1 MSSPTSVGPGDSS
14 ARAFPLSPA
23 QTGMWLAQHVDPT
36 VPVSVAQ
43 YVDIHGDLDRSVLTS
58 ACVRAAAEFESFFL
72 QISEVDGQPLQWVEP
87 SLDAP
92 VGYLDFRDTPDPE
105 AAAHAWMRTE
115 TADPID
121 VQRDRLTVSFLLH
134 VGHDH
139 YFWYSRAHHIAMDGF
154 GSVTMLYRI
163 AALYTAAVHGLP
175 PPASKPVGLR
185 RIHELETDYRNS
197 ARRESDREYWTETM
211 RGVTRASTLARGSAP
226 ATAGSR
232 DVGGTLTTEVV
243 DQLEKCAAAHGVNPA
258 TLTVCAVAGYLA
270 RMTGEDDVT
279 LSLPVSARTTAALRR
294 SGGMVSNVVPLRITS
309 AGTATIGDLVSRTR
323 LVMSGA
329 LRHQRYRHEDIRADR
344 GSALSGPR
352 LFGPA
357 VNIMLFPE
365 ELELGSLRSQLHV
378 LSSGPIEDLLVN
390 LYRYGPRGRVHL
402 DFKANPRLYSQDELE
417 GHHTRFLRYFRHF
430 LDADA
435 AHPIGELPVLT
446 ENETAALVPFPGPPD
461 SVPVTLADVF
471 RAAAQHPDAPAV
483 VSAGR
488 TISYRELDGRSDR
501 IAAMLAR
508 SGVGSGDIVAVALP
522 RSSDYVCAVWAVAK
536 TGAAFLPVD
545 PNYPVPRVRHMLDD
559 SHAAVGL
566 TSAEYA
572 TTLPGSIEWLLLD
585 EAGSSNVHDFPTPA
599 IRLDDAAYLVYTSGS
614 TGVPK
619 GVVVTHRGLAN
630 LVSAQRTRLDL
641 DSAAR
646 VLHVASP
653 SFDASVF
660 EMLMAF
666 GSGAALVIAP
676 PAVFGGSPL
685 AQLMTTEH
693 VTHAVITPSVLA
705 SMEPGEVGGLLLR
718 TLVVAG
724 EMCPPELLSRW
735 ASRCRMID
743 AYGPAETTVMATVSE
758 PLAESGPVTIGRPI
772 HGTRAVVLDHRLRP
786 VPVGVVGELYVA
798 GTALARGY
806 HRNARQTS
814 ERFVADP
821 YGPPGTRVYRTGD
834 TVRWTRDHDLEYF
847 GRSDEQVNIRGLR
860 VEPGEIDATLLRHPA
875 VRFAVTVIR
884 SQAAGDQLVSYVVGA
899 DTATEQELL
908 SFLTTA
914 LPPHLVPAAV
924 VALSH
929 IPLTP
934 SGKLDRTALPEH
946 SLPSRSRTA
955 PGSERERTLHTLYA
969 DILGTSDF
977 GVDESFFALGGDSIM
992 AIQLASRARSAGISF
1007 TPRDVFEQRTIARLG
1022 QVAGNHVGRSVLE
1035 ELPDGGVGDM
1045 PLTPAAR
1052 FLFDRAGVVDRYAQ
1066 AVVVELPRGMD
1077 AERLRTVIGAVIDR
1091 HDALRAH
1098 LVRGSDGTA
1107 FLTVSPAGAP
1117 LPEDTILRV
1126 PLPADADPAPRTR
1139 DEHEAAIRRLN
1150 PTAGVMMQC
1159 VWLDPGP
1166 GDTTRRGRLLLVAHH
1181 LVIDGVSWRIL
1192 IGDLAAAWA
1201 QVTAGVPP
1209 TLAPIGTSLRRWS
1222 HGLIEEAQRPGRLS
1236 ELSFWR
1242 TMTAGEDP
1250 PLGTRPLDARR
1261 DVNSTVDRV
1270 HTEVTAAVTHSL
1282 LTDLTAAFRC
1292 EVNDALLTALSLA
1305 LAQWQRR
1312 RGRPATAP
1320 VIRLEGH
1327 GREEA
1332 VLHGA
1337 DLSRTV
1343 GWFTSIFPIRL
1354 DLGDVDLDEAFAGGR
1369 SASTVIKSV
1378 KEQLR
1383 AVPDKGI
1390 GYGLLRLPGDG
1401 IGQVAFN
1408 YLGRLDTADTEREWR
1423 PVREGTAVF
1432 SSAEPSMPVT
1442 ALIDI
1447 TACTTHGVLDATF
1460 AYPTGA
1466 IASEDV
1472 QALADLWEQALT
1484 ALAAVARSPHA
1495 GGLTPSDLPLVA
1507 VDPNDIVEW
1516 ERDRPGLLDVWP
1528 LTPLQSGLLFHAA
1541 LAGADADPYAMQVVL
1556 TLSGHLDQDRLRRAC
1571 IAVLAG
1577 HANLRT
1583 AFVRDSRGA
1592 PVQLVLDD
1600 VPLRWRQVEL
1610 TDGDTGEVAEEI
1622 LQGDRSARFDMS
1634 APPLIRFTLLSRG
1647 PNRAELAI
1655 TAHHIVLDG
1664 WSMPLLV
1671 REIFTAYQ
1679 RGDVRTEPPDSSPY
1693 RDFLEWLAAR
1703 DTEASAR
1710 AWAVALDGITEPA
1723 APAEPTPTTSET
1735 VLELSE
1741 EDTRKLT
1748 ARATELG
1755 VTLSTIVQAAW
1766 GIVLGQATT
1775 RDDVVI
1781 GATVS
1786 GRPSDVAGVESAVGL
1801 FVNTVPVR
1809 IPLDPGID
1817 TATLLTRLQADH
1829 VRLLEHHH
1837 LGLADIQRAV
1847 GVAPLFDTLVAFES
1861 YPVDRSALPEPVDGL
1876 TLDGVRAHDAS
1887 HYAVTLAATVSRT
1900 LRLTVKCRSRRYDG
1914 AAMLARA
1921 GRVLE
1926 CIGRDP
1932 HVVLGRLDLLGE
1944 QEREQVLR
1952 TWNATDSPVPS
1963 QTLVDVFD
1971 AQVERSPSAVAVVFG
1986 RDRLTYAEFDAR
1998 ANRLARYLVAKGV
2011 GPEAVVGVAAPRSI
2025 ELLVALHAVLKAGG
2039 AYVPVDPEQPPER
2052 TALVIDS
2059 AAPTLVLTSG
2069 CRNRTVPDGV
2079 AVVDLDVLDVT
2090 GYNPRPIT
2098 DSERRAALH
2107 PANAAYVVYTSG
2119 STGRPKGVTV
2129 THEMMVNQFRWA
2141 QTLTPLDGSDAVLH
2155 KTPLTFD
2162 ISAWE
2167 LLWPL
2172 HTGARVVIAAPDG
2185 HRDPRYL
2192 ARIIEQESIT
2202 TLHVVPS
2209 MLDAFLEQC
2218 GPRAPS
2224 TLRRVYSAGEPLS
2237 AATASRF
2244 RERGAAAL
2252 YNWYGP
2258 CEAAAATSES
2268 VDGNEFGTAV
2278 AIGRP
2283 IHNIRTYVLDSRLRP
2298 VPVGTRGELYLA
2310 GGYLARGYAGRP
2322 DLTAERFVADPVG
2335 GTGGRMYRTG
2345 DVVRWNESGRLEY
2358 LGRSDF
2364 QIKLRGQRI
2373 EPGEIESA
2381 LTSDPAV
2388 THAAVTVHRDPEA
2401 GDRLI
2406 AYVVPADGVPPDE
2419 GRIVDRL
2426 TGLLPAYM
2434 IPSAVVPL
2442 PALPLTTSG
2451 KLDRA
2456 ALPEPAPTQS
2466 ASDPP
2471 ATPTEDVVA
2480 FVFAEVT
2487 GTGRVG
2493 RNDNFFAAGGNS
2505 LTAAQA
2511 VARVG
2516 AALGTSVDIRE
2527 LFDHPTVAELSE
2539 YLAKRTHEVERA
2551 PLVRRAPTA
2560 HVPLSLAQ
2568 QRVWFLNRLDGRSA
2582 TDSIPVVLRL
2592 TGTLDESALCAAVGD
2607 VIERHEPLRTVYPEH
2622 DGIPCQHVLPASAV
2636 PACTVRR
2643 TTDPIA
2649 RVRDLLSAGFDL
2661 TAEPPVRTE
2670 LLAVNADEWV
2680 LTLVVHHISADGFSL
2695 GPLARDVMA
2704 AYRARAEGDSPGWT
2718 PLPVRYA
2725 DYATW
2730 QRELQDGQRGLAYW
2744 TQTLSGLPEL
2754 LPLPFDRARPPVATH
2769 RGANAEFTIDA
2780 EIHLRIR
2787 ALARTHDATPFMVV
2801 HAALAVLAARLGDT
2815 SDIVVGAPIAGRGPR
2830 ALDDLVGMFVNTL
2843 VLRTDVP
2850 LHTTFADT
2858 LTHVRNVDLAAYA
2871 HADVSFEEV
2880 VEAVAPARSRSR
2892 NPLFQLALA
2901 YHNTAPVV
2909 IDLPEVSAE
2918 IVEIATHTAKFDLQ
2932 LTVTESVDD
2941 AGGPGPLSCVFTYA
2955 TDLFDDATVA
2965 GFADRFRR
2973 VLRAALAH
2981 PSIVVGDIDMRDP
2994 AEQQARHD
3002 GPPSL
3007 PQRTLPDLMSA
3018 AVRQNPGGSALTAD
3032 GRSMTYR
3039 ELDAE
3044 SNRLARALMRRGVG
3058 PEALVALGL
3067 PRSVLSV
3074 VSVWAV
3080 AKTGAA
3086 FVPVDP
3092 HYPAARVRYLMD
3104 DSGAALGLTTVAD
3117 REALPHGTN
3126 WLVLD
3131 DPGFRTECRGWSSDP
3146 VTDADRARP
3155 LDARHP
3161 AYVVYTSGSTGN
3173 PKGVVITHTGLADFT
3188 AEQRD
3193 RYSVTASSRT
3203 LHASSPSFD
3212 GAVLEILLALGAGA
3226 CMVLAPP
3233 MVQGE
3238 NQLTDLLARERVSHV
3253 FTTPTVL
3260 ATVDPRGL
3268 HDLRV
3273 VVVGGEPCPPELA
3286 AVWAEQAQM
3295 FNGYGPTETTV
3306 MTSISDPL
3314 AAGGPVTIGRPV
3326 RGAAVLLLDSRLHPV
3341 PTGVAGELYICGPGV
3356 ARGYH
3361 RRPAL
3366 TAARFVASPF
3376 GTAGERMYRTGDV
3389 GRRRRDGSIE
3399 YLYRNDSQI
3408 ELRGVRIELGEIDA
3422 TLLTHP
3428 AVRFAATD
3436 VRELRDGVEVL
3447 VSYVLPAR
3455 NETVDPDQLIRYAA
3469 TRLPTPLVPA
3479 IVVVVD
3485 AVPLTVNGKLD
3496 RSALPDPVPAATE
3509 FEAPHTPA
3517 ERVVATAFA
3526 EVLGLDLV
3534 GRDENFFALGGSS
3547 LSATRVASRIGAALE
3562 TTVPVRAVFDSPTV
3576 SALAAAVTEQTDG
3589 ATHVALTVRPRP
3601 TRVPLSPAQQ
3611 RLWFLARLAPGS
3623 PEYNIPMALRL
3634 TGTLDVAALTAAVA
3648 DVVGRHEPLRT
3659 LYPDSDGV
3667 AYQQVVPVSRA
3678 APTLSPTPVSRGDVA
3693 ARVATF
3699 ASKGFALG
3707 AEPPIR
3713 ARLFAL
3719 APDEWVLAVMVH
3731 HISADGFSVPLL
3743 VRDVMTAYEARVSG
3757 EAPRWAELPVQYTDY
3772 TLWQH
3777 ELLGDRDDP
3786 QSVAAQQLSYW
3797 KDTLSGAPEQLSL
3810 PADRP
3815 HPAIA
3820 SHRGGTVEFALDD
3833 VLYRAVEHTASA
3845 LAVTP
3850 FMVVHAVF
3858 AVLLARLG
3866 GSTDIVIGTPVAG
3879 RGDEALDDLVGMFVN
3894 NLVLRTEVM
3903 PSESFAELLGR
3914 VREDDLDA
3922 FAHST
3927 VPFETVVEVL
3937 DPARSRARN
3946 PLFQVALAFQNL
3958 DHTALTLPGLR
3969 VSAMTPPTRSARFD
3983 LQLTVTA
3990 DPDPSTERTRRAAVF
4005 TYATDLF
4012 DHHTV
4017 ANIGERFIR
4026 TLSEAVAQ
4034 PDTAVGDL
4042 ALLDPDP
4049 DVPTAVPSSGET
4061 LVDLFARQV
4070 AGSPDATA
4078 VVSGDRA
4085 LTYRELDEHVNRL
4098 ARHLIGAAVGPESM
4112 VGLAIRR
4119 SVDLLVGMYAVS
4131 KTGGAYLPID
4141 PDQPAQRNAQII
4153 RSSDTRVVLT
4163 TERDR
4168 FDLSD
4173 VLPTETQLVV
4183 VDRLDLSGIDPSP
4196 ISDLD
4201 RIAPLRAHNPAYVI
4215 HTSGSTGTPKGVV
4228 VTHAAVVSF
4237 LSWRQDTDPL
4247 GADDTVMLKL
4257 QYTFDASVREFWWPL
4272 IAGARLVIARPD
4284 GHRDPRHLAELIGR
4298 HRVTAGYFLPLMLA
4312 EILAIPDADLTSLRQ
4327 VSCGGEVL
4335 PPGTAHSFHARC
4347 PDAVLYNE
4355 YGPTET
4361 AVAVTRTVVG
4371 TVDATVPIGV
4381 PQSGIGVLVLD
4392 SRLHPVP
4399 VGVPGELY
4407 LAGAQLARGYLGQ
4420 PGVTASRFPANPW
4433 GPPGQRMYRTGDVAS
4448 RRRDGTIDYLGRRDL
4463 QVKIRGQRVELEEIE
4478 TALRRHTAVA
4488 HSAAAVYES
4497 AGTGVRLVGY
4507 VVPRP
4512 DMVVD
4517 TRAVSA
4523 ELAQRLPRYMVPNQ
4537 IVVLGA
4543 LPSTPHGKLD
4553 RRALPDPGVPR
4564 AQRFRPPTT
4573 RTEKLVTAVFADILG
4588 TGLVGLDDN
4597 FFELGGNSLSATRAA
4612 SRLHA
4617 TTRVE
4622 VRLEW
4627 FFADATAESIAARIS
4642 SSFAAA
4648 SDTSAGLGV
4657 LLPLHPDGGREPLFC
4672 IHPAVGLAWCY
4683 AGLSTHLGPDRPVWG
4698 VQSPAVTVPGE
4709 RFSSI
4714 TERAHRYVEEIRR
4727 VQPRGPY
4734 HLLGYSVGGVI
4745 AHAMAVELRSLGEEV
4760 RMLAMI
4766 DSYASAER
4774 DTPAPTLPEL
4784 LTEFGGG
4791 ASEQLGPEQLT
4802 RLYEDYVDVV
4812 DAAADFVPGHFD
4824 GSLVFFGAAG
4834 DGSQP
4839 VPASTTWRPWID
4851 GDVIAH
4857 TVDRPHAR
4865 MTDPEAL
4872 AVIGPI
4878 LAEYLAGASATD
4890 GTENPPATQ
4899 RETAQR
4905 HE

>member
-43 YVDIHGDLDRSVLTS
+43 YVDIRGDLDRNVLTS

-72 QISEVDGQPLQWVEP
+72 QISEVDEQPLQWVEP

-105 AAAHAWMRTE
+105 VSAHAWMRTE
-115 TADPID
+115 TAAPID
-121 VQRDRLTVSFLLH
+121 IQRDRLTVSFLLH
-134 VGHDH
+134 VGHDR

-175 PPASKPVGLR
+175 PPASRPVGLR
-185 RIHELETDYRNS
+185 RLHELETDYRNS
-197 ARRESDREYWTETM
+197 ARRESDRDYWTETM
-211 RGVTRASTLARGSAP
+211 RGVTHASTLARGSAP

-232 DVGGTLTTEVV
+232 DVTGTLTTDTV

-294 SGGMVSNVVPLRITS
+294 SGGMLSNVVPLRITS
-309 AGTATIGDLVSRTR
+309 AETGMIGDLVSRTR

-329 LRHQRYRHEDIRADR
+329 LRHQRYRHEDIRADLGR
-344 GSALSGPR
+344 ALSGPR

-365 ELELGSLRSQLHV
+365 EFELGSLRSQLHV

-402 DFKANPRLYSQDELE
+402 DFKANPRLYSQGELE
-417 GHHTRFLRYFRHF
+417 GHHTRFLRYFRQF
-430 LDADA
+430 LDAGA

-446 ENETAALVPFPGPPD
+446 ENETVALVPFHGPPD

-471 RAAAQHPDAPAV
+471 RASAAQHPDAPAV

-488 TISYRELDGRSDR
+488 EITYRELDGRSDR
-501 IAAMLAR
+501 VAALLAR

-522 RSSDYVCAVWAVAK
+522 RSPDYVCAVWAVAK
-536 TGAAFLPVD
+536 AGAAFLPVD
-545 PNYPVPRVRHMLDD
+545 PHYPVARVQHMLDD
-559 SHAAVGL
+559 SRAAVGL
-566 TSAEYA
+566 TCAEYA
-572 TTLPGSIEWLLLD
+572 NTLPGSTEWLLLD
-585 EAGSSNVHDFPTPA
+585 EAGSSGVHDFPTPT
-599 IRLDDAAYLVYTSGS
+599 IRLDDAAYLIYTSGS

-619 GVVVTHRGLAN
+619 GVVVTHRGIAN
-630 LVSAQRTRLDL
+630 LVSAQRTRLGL

-653 SFDASVF
+653 SFDASLF

-666 GSGAALVIAP
+666 GSGAALVLAP
-676 PAVFGGSPL
+676 PSTFSGPPL
-685 AQLMTTEH
+685 AQLMTTER
-693 VTHAVITPSVLA
+693 VTHAVITPSVLV
-705 SMEPGEVGGLLLR
+705 SMEPGEVGGLR

-724 EMCPPELLSRW
+724 EKCPPELLSRW

-743 AYGPAETTVMATVSE
+743 AYGPAETTVMATASE
-758 PLAESGPVTIGRPI
+758 PLVEPGPVTIGRPI
-772 HGTRAVVLDHRLRP
+772 DGTRAVVLDHRLRP

-821 YGPPGTRVYRTGD
+821 FGPPGTRMYRTGD
-834 TVRWTRDHDLEYF
+834 TVRWTRDHDLEYL
-847 GRSDEQVNIRGLR
+847 GRSDEQVNLRGLR
-860 VEPGEIDATLLRHPA
+860 VEPGEIDATLRRHPA

-899 DTATEQELL
+899 DTVTEAELL
-908 SFLTTA
+908 SFLTA
-914 LPPHLVPAAV
+914 ELPPHLVPAAV
-924 VALSH
+924 VVLPH

-946 SLPSRSRTA
+946 GLRSRSKSA
-955 PGSERERTLHTLYA
+955 PHSEREQTLHALYA

-977 GVDESFFALGGDSIM
+977 GVDDSFFALGGDSIM
-992 AIQLASRARSAGISF
+992 AIQLASRARIAGIPF
-1007 TPRDVFEQRTIARLG
+1007 TPRDVFEQRTISRLG
-1022 QVAGNHVGRSVLE
+1022 QVAGNDGDRPALA
-1035 ELPDGGVGDM
+1035 ELPGGGIGDM
-1045 PLTPAAR
+1045 PLTPAAQ
-1052 FLFDRAGVVDRYAQ
+1052 FLLDRARVIDRYAQ
-1066 AVVVELPRGMD
+1066 AVVLELPRAMD
-1077 AERLRTVIGAVIDR
+1077 PDKLDRVIGAVVDR
-1091 HDALRAH
+1091 HDALRAR

-1107 FLTVSPAGAP
+1107 FLSVSPAGAP
-1117 LPEDTILRV
+1117 LPAGTIVRV
-1126 PLPADADPAPRTR
+1126 PLPAHADPAQRTR
-1139 DEHEAAIRRLN
+1139 DEHEAATRRLN
-1150 PTAGVMMQC
+1150 PAAGVMMQC

-1166 GDTTRRGRLLLVAHH
+1166 DDTTRRGRLLIVAHH

-1192 IGDLAAAWA
+1192 IGDLAAAW
-1201 QVTAGVPP
+1201 VHVEAGVPP

-1222 HGLIEEAQRPGRLS
+1222 HGLIEEAQRPGRRS

-1242 TMTAGEDP
+1242 AMTAGEDS

-1261 DVNSTVDRV
+1261 DVNSTVERI
-1270 HTEVTAAVTHSL
+1270 HTEASAAVTHSM

-1292 EVNDALLTALSLA
+1292 EVNDALLTALTLA

-1332 VLHGA
+1332 VLAGA

-1369 SASTVIKSV
+1369 SASAAIKLV

-1390 GYGLLRLPGDG
+1390 GYGLLQYPEDG
-1401 IGQVAFN
+1401 IGQIAFN
-1408 YLGRLDTADTEREWR
+1408 YLGRLDTADTERDWR
-1423 PVREGTAVF
+1423 PARDGTAMF
-1432 SSAEPSMPVT
+1432 SSAEPSMPAT

-1447 TACTTHGVLDATF
+1447 TAFATHGVLDATF

-1472 QALADLWEQALT
+1472 KALADLWEQALT

-1507 VDPNDIVEW
+1507 VDRNDIDEW
-1516 ERDRPGLLDVWP
+1516 ERDHPGLLDVWP
-1528 LTPLQSGLLFHAA
+1528 LSPLQSGLLFHAA
-1541 LAGADADPYAMQVVL
+1541 LAGTGADPYAMQVIL
-1556 TLSGHLDQDRLRRAC
+1556 ALSGHLDQDRLRRAC

-1583 AFVRDSRGA
+1583 AFVRDGRGV

-1600 VPLRWRQVEL
+1600 VPLRWRHVDL
-1610 TDGDTGEVAEEI
+1610 IADDTADVAEEI
-1622 LQGDRSARFDMS
+1622 LLDDRTTRFEMS
-1634 APPLIRFTLLSRG
+1634 APPLIRFTLLTRG
-1647 PNRAELAI
+1647 PNRTELAI

-1671 REIFTAYQ
+1671 RELFTAYQ
-1679 RGDVRTEPPDSSPY
+1679 RVDVRTESPDSSPY
-1693 RDFLEWLAAR
+1693 RNFLERLAAR
-1703 DTEASAR
+1703 DTEASVR
-1710 AWAVALDGITEPA
+1710 AWAAALEGITEAA
-1723 APAEPTPTTSET
+1723 APAEPTPGTSEA

-1741 EDTRKLT
+1741 EDTRSLT

-1766 GIVLGQATT
+1766 GIVLGQATA

-1786 GRPSDVAGVESAVGL
+1786 GRPADLAGVESAVGL

-1809 IPLDPGID
+1809 IPLDPDID
-1817 TATLLTRLQADH
+1817 AATLLTRLQADH
-1829 VRLLEHHH
+1829 VHLLDHHH

-1861 YPVDRSALPEPVDGL
+1861 YPVDRTALPEPVDGL

-1887 HYAVTLAATVSRT
+1887 HYAVTLAVTVSRT
-1900 LRLTVKCRSRRYDG
+1900 LRLTAKCRSFRYDG
-1914 AAMLARA
+1914 KALLARA
-1921 GRVLE
+1921 GRVLDW
-1926 CIGRDP
+1926 IGRDP
-1932 HVVLGRLDLLGE
+1932 YLEIGKYDLLGE
-1944 QEREQVLR
+1944 VEKEKVLH
-1952 TWNATDSPVPS
+1952 TWNATDAPVPS
-1963 QTLVDVFD
+1963 QTLVDLLD
-1971 AQVERSPSAVAVVFG
+1971 AQVERSPRAVAVVFG
-1986 RDRLTYAEFDAR
+1986 PDRLTYAEFDAR
-1998 ANRLARYLVAKGV
+1998 VNRLARYLVAKGV
-2011 GPEAVVGVAAPRSI
+2011 GPETVVGVAVPRSI

-2039 AYVPVDPEQPPER
+2039 AYLPVDPEHPLGR

-2059 AAPTLVLTSG
+2059 AAPALVLMSG
-2069 CRNRTVPDGV
+2069 SRNRAVPDGV
-2079 AVVDLDVLDVT
+2079 AVVDLDLLDVT
-2090 GYNPRPIT
+2090 GYDPRQIT
-2098 DSERRAALH
+2098 DSERRAPLH
-2107 PANAAYVVYTSG
+2107 PANAAYVIYTSG

-2141 QTLTPLDGSDAVLH
+2141 QTLTPLDGSDSVLH

-2172 HTGARVVIAAPDG
+2172 HTGARVVITEPSG

-2192 ARIIEQESIT
+2192 ARIVAQESIT

-2209 MLDAFLEQC
+2209 MLDAFLDQC
-2218 GPRAPS
+2218 GSRALS

-2237 AATASRF
+2237 VATASRF
-2244 RERGAAAL
+2244 EERCPAAL
-2252 YNWYGP
+2252 FNWYGP
-2258 CEAAAATSES
+2258 CEAAAATSQP
-2268 VDGNEFGTAV
+2268 VDGNEFGSSV

-2283 IHNIRTYVLDSRLRP
+2283 IYNIRTYVLDSRLRP
-2298 VPVGTRGELYLA
+2298 VPVGTKGELYLA
-2310 GGYLARGYAGRP
+2310 GAYLARGYAGRP
-2322 DLTAERFVADPVG
+2322 DLTAGRFVADPFG
-2335 GTGGRMYRTG
+2335 GPGGRMYRTG
-2345 DVVRWNESGRLEY
+2345 DGVRWNEAGRLEY
-2358 LGRSDF
+2358 LGRTDF

-2388 THAAVTVHRDPEA
+2388 THAAVTVHRDPTA

-2406 AYVVPADGVPPDE
+2406 AYVVTADGVPPDE
-2419 GRIVDRL
+2419 SRIVDRL
-2426 TGLLPAYM
+2426 AGLLPAYM

-2442 PALPLTTSG
+2442 PALPLTASG

-2456 ALPEPAPTQS
+2456 ALPVPASARS

-2493 RNDNFFAAGGNS
+2493 RTDKFFAAGGNS

-2516 AALGTSVDIRE
+2516 AALGTSVGIRE

-2539 YLAKRTHEVERA
+2539 YLAKRTHETEQA
-2551 PLVRRAPTA
+2551 PLVRHAPAA

-2568 QRVWFLNRLDGRSA
+2568 QRVWFLNLLDGRSA
-2582 TDSIPVVLRL
+2582 TDSIPVALRL

-2622 DGIPCQHVLPASAV
+2622 DGVPCQHVLSASAV
-2636 PACTVRR
+2636 PPCTVRR
-2643 TTDPIA
+2643 TTDPLG
-2649 RVRDLLSAGFDL
+2649 RVRDLLSEGFDL
-2661 TAEPPVRTE
+2661 TAEPPVRFE
-2670 LLAVNADEWV
+2670 LLAVSADEWV
-2680 LTLVVHHISADGFSL
+2680 LALVVHHISADGFSL

-2704 AYRARAEGDSPGWT
+2704 AYRARAHGDSPVWT

-2725 DYATW
+2725 DYALW
-2730 QRELQDGQRGLAYW
+2730 QRDLQDGQRGLAYW

-2769 RGANAEFTIDA
+2769 RGANVEFSLDT
-2780 EIHLRIR
+2780 EIHRRIR

-2801 HAALAVLAARLGDT
+2801 HAALAVLAARLGDM
-2815 SDIVVGAPIAGRGPR
+2815 SDIVVGTPIAGRGPR
-2830 ALDDLVGMFVNTL
+2830 AVDDLVGMFVNTL

-2850 LHTTFADT
+2850 LHATFADT
-2858 LTHVRNVDLAAYA
+2858 LTRVRDVDLAAYS

-2901 YHNTAPVV
+2901 YHNTVPVV

-2918 IVEIATHTAKFDLQ
+2918 IVEIETHTAKFDLQ

-2941 AGGPGPLSCVFTYA
+2941 ASGPGPLSCVFTYA
-2955 TDLFDDATVA
+2955 TDLFDDATVS
-2965 GFADRFRR
+2965 GFADRFQRI
-2973 VLRAALAH
+2973 LRAALAH
-2981 PSIVVGDIDMRDP
+2981 PTVVIGDIDLLDR
-2994 AEQQARHD
+2994 EEKQARHD

-3007 PQRTLPDLMSA
+3007 PQRTLPDLLSA
-3018 AVRQNPGGSALTAD
+3018 AVASNPDGPALTSD

-3058 PEALVALGL
+3058 PESLVALGV

-3092 HYPAARVRYLMD
+3092 HYPTARVQYLMD
-3104 DSGAALGLTTVAD
+3104 DSGAAFGLTTVAD
-3117 REALPHGTN
+3117 REALPDGTD
-3126 WLVLD
+3126 WLLLD
-3131 DPGFRTECRGWSSDP
+3131 DPDFRTECRGYSSAP

-3173 PKGVVITHTGLADFT
+3173 PKGVVVTHTGLADFT
-3188 AEQRD
+3188 AEQRE

-3233 MVQGE
+3233 TVQGDD
-3238 NQLTDLLARERVSHV
+3238 QLTDLLARERVSHV
-3253 FTTPTVL
+3253 FSTPTVL

-3273 VVVGGEPCPPELA
+3273 AVLGGEPCPSQLM
-3286 AVWAEQAQM
+3286 AVWAQQQIAVY
-3295 FNGYGPTETTV
+3295 NGYGPTETTV

-3366 TAARFVASPF
+3366 TVARFVASPF
-3376 GTAGERMYRTGDV
+3376 GTSGELMYRTGDV
-3389 GRRRRDGSIE
+3389 GRWRRDGSIE

-3436 VRELRDGVEVL
+3436 VRELRDGVDAL

-3455 NETVDPDQLIRYAA
+3455 SETIDPDQLIRYAA

-3479 IVVVVD
+3479 IVLVLD

-3517 ERVVATAFA
+3517 ERVVATVFA
-3526 EVLGLDLV
+3526 EVLGIDLV

-3547 LSATRVASRIGAALE
+3547 LSATRAASRIGAALE
-3562 TTVPVRAVFDSPTV
+3562 TTVPVRALFDTPTV
-3576 SALAAAVTEQTDG
+3576 SALAAFVTERTDG

-3601 TRVPLSPAQQ
+3601 ARVPLSPAQQ

-3634 TGTLDVAALTAAVA
+3634 SGTLDVAALTAAVA

-3659 LYPDSDGV
+3659 LYPDTDGV
-3667 AYQQVVPVSRA
+3667 AYQQLVPVSRA
-3678 APTLSPTPVSRGDVA
+3678 APTLRPIPVSHGDVA

-3713 ARLFAL
+3713 ARLFAP

-3731 HISADGFSVPLL
+3731 HISTDGFSVPLL
-3743 VRDVMTAYEARVSG
+3743 VRDLMTAYVARVSG
-3757 EAPRWAELPVQYTDY
+3757 EAPRWADLPVQYTDY

-3797 KDTLSGAPEQLSL
+3797 KDTLTGAPEQLSL

-3833 VLYRAVEHTASA
+3833 ELYRAVEHTATA
-3845 LAVTP
+3845 RAVTP

-3858 AVLLARLG
+3858 AVLLARLS

-3879 RGDEALDDLVGMFVN
+3879 RGDQALDELVGMFVN
-3894 NLVLRTEVM
+3894 NLVLRTEVI
-3903 PSESFAELLGR
+3903 PAESFAELLGR

-3958 DHTALTLPGLR
+3958 DHTPLTLPGLR

-3990 DPDPSTERTRRAAVF
+3990 DPDPTTEHTRRAAVF

-4017 ANIGERFIR
+4017 ADIGERFVR
-4026 TLSEAVAQ
+4026 TLNEAVTQ

-4049 DVPTAVPSSGET
+4049 DVPTAAPSSGAT
-4061 LVDLFARQV
+4061 LVDLFERQV
-4070 AGSPDATA
+4070 ATSPDATA

-4085 LTYRELDEHVNRL
+4085 LTYRELDEQVNRL
-4098 ARHLIGAAVGPESM
+4098 ARHLIGAGVGPESM

-4119 SVDLLVGMYAVS
+4119 SVDLLVGMYAVA
-4131 KTGGAYLPID
+4131 KAGAAYVPID
-4141 PDQPAQRNAQII
+4141 PDQPAQRNAQVI
-4153 RSSDTRVVLT
+4153 RSSDACVVLT

-4173 VLPTETQLVV
+4173 VLPAETQLFV
-4183 VDRLDLSGIDPSP
+4183 VDRVDLSGVDPSP

-4201 RIAPLRAHNPAYVI
+4201 RHAPLRAQHPAYVI

-4237 LSWRQDTDPL
+4237 LRWRQDTDPL

-4272 IAGARLVIARPD
+4272 IAGARLVISRPD

-4347 PDAVLYNE
+4347 PGAVLYNE

-4381 PQSGIGVLVLD
+4381 PQNGVGVLVLD

-4407 LAGAQLARGYLGQ
+4407 LAGAQLARGYLGR

-4433 GPPGQRMYRTGDVAS
+4433 GSPGQRMYRTGDVVS

-4478 TALRRHTAVA
+4478 TALRRHAAVA

-4497 AGTGVRLVGY
+4497 PGTGVRLVGY

-4512 DMVVD
+4512 GMAVD

-4523 ELAQRLPRYMVPNQ
+4523 ELALRLPRYMVPNQ

-4573 RTEKLVTAVFADILG
+4573 RTEKLVTAVFADVLG

-4617 TTRVE
+4617 TTRVD

-4648 SDTSAGLGV
+4648 SDTAAALGV
-4657 LLPLHPDGGREPLFC
+4657 LLPLHPDGGRQPLFC
-4672 IHPAVGLAWCY
+4672 IHPAIGLAWCY
-4683 AGLSTHLGPDRPVWG
+4683 SGLSAHLGPGRPVWG

-4709 RFSSI
+4709 RFTSI
-4714 TERAHRYVEEIRR
+4714 TQRAHRYVEEIRH

-4745 AHAMAVELRSLGEEV
+4745 AHAMAVELRSRGEKV
-4760 RMLAMI
+4760 GALAMI

-4784 LTEFGGG
+4784 LTEFGDG
-4791 ASEQLGPEQLT
+4791 ASEQLGPEQLA

-4839 VPASTTWRPWID
+4839 VPASVTWRPWIG

-4857 TVDRPHAR
+4857 TVDHPHAR

-4890 GTENPPATQ
+4890 GTENPPGTQ

>member
-23 QTGMWLAQHVDPT
+23 QTGMWLAQHVEPT

-43 YVDIHGDLDRSVLTS
+43 YVDIHGDLDRGVLTS

-105 AAAHAWMRTE
+105 GSAHTWMRTE

-121 VQRDRLTVSFLLH
+121 IQRDRLTVSFLLH
-134 VGHDH
+134 VGHHH

-175 PPASKPVGLR
+175 PPASRPVGLR
-185 RIHELETDYRNS
+185 RIQELETDYRTS
-197 ARRESDREYWTETM
+197 ARRESDRDYWTETM
-211 RGVTRASTLARGSAP
+211 RGVTHASTLARGSAP

-232 DVGGTLTTEVV
+232 DVSGTLSTEAV

-258 TLTVCAVAGYLA
+258 TLTVCAVASYLA

-294 SGGMVSNVVPLRITS
+294 SGGMVSNVVPLRFTS

-329 LRHQRYRHEDIRADR
+329 LRHQRYRHEDIRADL
-344 GSALSGPR
+344 GNTVSGPR

-357 VNIMLFPE
+357 VNIMLFPAE
-365 ELELGSLRSQLHV
+365 FELGSLRSQLHV

-402 DFKANPRLYSQDELE
+402 DFKANPRLYSQDELA
-417 GHHTRFLRYFRHF
+417 GHHTRFLRYFRYF

-435 AHPIGELPVLT
+435 AHPIGQLPVLT

-471 RAAAQHPDAPAV
+471 RASAAQHPDATAV

-501 IAAMLAR
+501 IAAALAR
-508 SGVGSGDIVAVALP
+508 SGVESGDIVAVALP

-545 PNYPVPRVRHMLDD
+545 PNYPVPRVQHMLDD

-572 TTLPGSIEWLLLD
+572 TTLPDKPEWLLLD
-585 EAGSSNVHDFPTPA
+585 ETVGPSVHDFPTPA
-599 IRLDDAAYLVYTSGS
+599 IRLDDAAYLIYTSGS

-619 GVVVTHRGLAN
+619 GVVVTHRGIAN

-676 PAVFGGSPL
+676 PAVFGGAPL
-685 AQLMTTEH
+685 SQLIATER

-705 SMEPGEVGGLLLR
+705 SMEPGGGLR

-724 EMCPPELLSRW
+724 EKCPPELLSRW

-758 PLAESGPVTIGRPI
+758 PLTELGPVTVGRPI

-821 YGPPGTRVYRTGD
+821 YGPPGTRMYRSGD
-834 TVRWTRDHDLEYF
+834 TVRWTRDHELEYL
-847 GRSDEQVNIRGLR
+847 GRSDEQVNLRGLR
-860 VEPGEIDATLLRHPA
+860 VEPGEIDATLRRHPA
-875 VRFAVTVIR
+875 VRFAVSVIR
-884 SQAAGDQLVSYVVGA
+884 AQSAGDQLVSYVVGA
-899 DTATEQELL
+899 DTVTEQELL
-908 SFLTTA
+908 SFLA
-914 LPPHLVPAAV
+914 AELPPHLVPAAV
-924 VALSH
+924 VVLPH

-934 SGKLDRTALPEH
+934 SGKFDHAALPEH
-946 SLPSRSRTA
+946 SLRSRSRTA
-955 PGSERERTLHTLYA
+955 PDTERERTLHALFA
-969 DILGTSDF
+969 DILGTSEF

-992 AIQLASRARSAGISF
+992 AIQLASRARRAGFSF
-1007 TPRDVFEQRTIARLG
+1007 TPRDVFEQRTIFRLG
-1022 QVAGNHVGRSVLE
+1022 QVAGHGVDRPTLA
-1035 ELPDGGVGDM
+1035 ELPGGGIGDM

-1052 FLFDRAGVVDRYAQ
+1052 FLLDRAGVIDRYAQ
-1066 AVVVELPRGMD
+1066 AVVVELPRAID
-1077 AERLRTVIGAVIDR
+1077 PDTLDCVIGAVVDR
-1091 HDALRAH
+1091 HDALRAR

-1107 FLTVSPAGAP
+1107 FLTVSPAGTP
-1117 LPEDTILRV
+1117 LPGGTILRV
-1126 PLPADADPAPRTR
+1126 PLSAHADPAQRTR
-1139 DEHEAAIRRLN
+1139 AEHESAIRRLN
-1150 PTAGVMMQC
+1150 PVAGVMMQC

-1166 GDTTRRGRLLLVAHH
+1166 EDTTRAGRLLLVAHH

-1192 IGDLAAAWA
+1192 IGDLAAVWA
-1201 QVTAGVPP
+1201 QVEAGVSP
-1209 TLAPIGTSLRRWS
+1209 TLAPVGTSLRRWS
-1222 HGLIEEAQRPGRLS
+1222 HGLIEEAQRPGRRS
-1236 ELSFWR
+1236 ELAFWR
-1242 TMTAGEDP
+1242 EMTAYEDS

-1261 DVNSTVDRV
+1261 DVNSTVERI
-1270 HTEVTAAVTHSL
+1270 HTEVSATVTHSL
-1282 LTDLTAAFRC
+1282 LTGLPAAFRC
-1292 EVNDALLTALSLA
+1292 EVNDALLTALTLA

-1332 VLHGA
+1332 VLPGA

-1343 GWFTSIFPIRL
+1343 GWFTSIYPIRL

-1369 SASTVIKSV
+1369 SASTAIKLV

-1383 AVPDKGI
+1383 AVPDKGV
-1390 GYGLLRLPGDG
+1390 GYGLLRYPGG
-1401 IGQVAFN
+1401 GVGQIAFN
-1408 YLGRLDTADTEREWR
+1408 YLGRLDTAATERDWR
-1423 PVREGTAVF
+1423 PVRDGTTMF

-1447 TACTTHGVLDATF
+1447 TALTTHSVLDATF

-1466 IASEDV
+1466 IGSEDV
-1472 QALADLWEQALT
+1472 RALADLWEQALT

-1507 VDPNDIVEW
+1507 VDRNDIDEW

-1541 LAGADADPYAMQVVL
+1541 LAGTDVDPYAMQVIL
-1556 TLSGHLDQDRLRRAC
+1556 TLSGRLDQDRLRRAC
-1571 IAVLAG
+1571 VAVVAG

-1583 AFVRDSRGA
+1583 AFVRDSRGV

-1600 VPLRWRQVEL
+1600 VPLRWRHVDL
-1610 TDGDTGEVAEEI
+1610 TDDGAEEI
-1622 LQGDRSARFDMS
+1622 LLDDRTTRFDMS
-1634 APPLIRFTLLSRG
+1634 APPLIRFTLLMRV

-1671 REIFTAYQ
+1671 RELFTAYQ
-1679 RGDVRTEPPDSSPY
+1679 RDDVRTESPDSSPY

-1703 DTEASAR
+1703 DAAASAR
-1710 AWAVALDGITEPA
+1710 AWVAALDGITEPA
-1723 APAEPTPTTSET
+1723 TLAEPTPSTSEA

-1741 EDTRKLT
+1741 DDTRNLT

-1755 VTLSTIVQAAW
+1755 VTMSTVVQAAW
-1766 GIVLGQATT
+1766 GIVLGQATAG
-1775 RDDVVI
+1775 DDVVI

-1786 GRPSDVAGVESAVGL
+1786 GRPADLAGVESAVGL

-1809 IPLDPGID
+1809 IPLDPDID
-1817 TATLLTRLQADH
+1817 TAALLTRLQADH
-1829 VRLLEHHH
+1829 VRLLEHQH
-1837 LGLADIQRAV
+1837 LGLADIQQAV

-1861 YPVDRSALPEPVDGL
+1861 YPVDRTALPEPVDGL
-1876 TLDGVRAHDAS
+1876 SLEGIRAHDAS
-1887 HYAVTLAATVSRT
+1887 HYAVTLAVTVSRT
-1900 LRLTVKCRSRRYDG
+1900 LRLTAKCRSRRYDEK
-1914 AAMLARA
+1914 ALLARA

-1932 HVVLGRLDLLGE
+1932 HVVLGRLDLLGD
-1944 QEREQVLR
+1944 QECERVLR
-1952 TWNATDSPVPS
+1952 TWNATDAPVPS
-1963 QTLVDVFD
+1963 QTLVDLFD
-1971 AQVERSPSAVAVVFG
+1971 AQVARSPEAVAVVFG
-1986 RDRLTYAEFDAR
+1986 PDRLTYAEFDAR
-1998 ANRLARYLVAKGV
+1998 VNRLARYLVAKGI
-2011 GPEAVVGVAAPRSI
+2011 GPETVVGVAAPRSI
-2025 ELLVALHAVLKAGG
+2025 QLLVALHAVLKAGG
-2039 AYVPVDPEQPPER
+2039 AYLPMDPEHPLGR

-2059 AAPTLVLTSG
+2059 AAPALVLTSDS
-2069 CRNRTVPDGV
+2069 RNRTVPDGV
-2079 AVVDLDVLDVT
+2079 AVVDLDLLDLT
-2090 GYNPRPIT
+2090 GYAPRSIT
-2098 DSERRAALH
+2098 DSERRAPLH
-2107 PANAAYVVYTSG
+2107 PANAAYVIYTSG

-2172 HTGARVVIAAPDG
+2172 HTGARVVIAEPDG

-2192 ARIIEQESIT
+2192 ARIIAQESIT

-2209 MLDAFLEQC
+2209 MLDAFLDQC
-2218 GPRAPS
+2218 GPRALP

-2244 RERGAAAL
+2244 RERSTARL

-2258 CEAAAATSES
+2258 CEAAAATSELF
-2268 VDGNEFGTAV
+2268 DGNEFGTAV

-2283 IHNIRTYVLDSRLRP
+2283 VHNIRTYVLDSRLRP

-2310 GGYLARGYAGRP
+2310 GAYVARGYAGRP
-2322 DLTAERFVADPVG
+2322 DLTAERFVADPFG

-2358 LGRSDF
+2358 FGRSDF

-2388 THAAVTVHRDPEA
+2388 THAAVTVHRDPET

-2406 AYVVPADGVPPDE
+2406 AYVVPADGAPPDE
-2419 GRIVDRL
+2419 RRIADRL
-2426 TGLLPAYM
+2426 AGLLPAYM

-2456 ALPEPAPTQS
+2456 ALPEPAPAQT

-2487 GTGRVG
+2487 GSGGVG

-2539 YLAKRTHEVERA
+2539 YLAKRTHAIERP
-2551 PLVRRAPTA
+2551 PLLPHAPTA

-2636 PACTVRR
+2636 PPCTVRE
-2643 TTDPIA
+2643 TTDPVG

-2670 LLAVNADEWV
+2670 LLAVSADEWV

-2695 GPLARDVMA
+2695 GPLARDVMT
-2704 AYRARAEGDSPGWT
+2704 AYRARARGDLPVWT
-2718 PLPVRYA
+2718 PLPVKYA
-2725 DYATW
+2725 DYALW
-2730 QRELQDGQRGLAYW
+2730 QHDMQDGQRGLAYW
-2744 TQTLSGLPEL
+2744 TQTLSRLPEL
-2754 LPLPFDRARPPVATH
+2754 LPLPFDRVRPPVATH
-2769 RGANAEFTIDA
+2769 RGASVECTLDA
-2780 EIHLRIR
+2780 EIHRRIR
-2787 ALARTHDATPFMVV
+2787 ALARTNDATPFMVV

-2815 SDIVVGAPIAGRGPR
+2815 SDIVVGTPIAGRGPR

-2843 VLRTDVP
+2843 VLRTDVA
-2850 LHTTFADT
+2850 LNDTFADI
-2858 LTHVRNVDLAAYA
+2858 LTRVRNVDLAAYA

-2901 YHNTAPVV
+2901 YHNTVPVV

-2918 IVEIATHTAKFDLQ
+2918 IVEIETHTAKFDLQ

-2941 AGGPGPLSCVFTYA
+2941 AGDPGPLSCVFTYA

-2965 GFADRFRR
+2965 GFADRFQRI
-2973 VLRAALAH
+2973 LRAALAH
-2981 PSIVVGDIDMRDP
+2981 PAVVIGDVDVRDV

-3018 AVRQNPGGSALTAD
+3018 AARQNPGGSALTAD

-3044 SNRLARALMRRGVG
+3044 SNRLARALLLRGVG
-3058 PEALVALGL
+3058 PGALVALGV
-3067 PRSVLSV
+3067 PRSALSV

-3092 HYPAARVRYLMD
+3092 HYPAARVRYLMA
-3104 DSGAALGLTTVAD
+3104 DSGAALGLTTAAD
-3117 REALPHGTN
+3117 REALPDDTD

-3131 DPGFRTECRGWSSDP
+3131 DPDFRTECRGYSSAP

-3161 AYVVYTSGSTGN
+3161 AYVIYTSGSTGN
-3173 PKGVVITHTGLADFT
+3173 PKGVVVTHTGLADFT

-3212 GAVLEILLALGAGA
+3212 GAVLEMLLALGAGA
-3226 CMVLAPP
+3226 CLVLAPP
-3233 MVQGE
+3233 TVQGDD
-3238 NQLTDLLARERVSHV
+3238 QLTDLLARERVSHV

-3273 VVVGGEPCPPELA
+3273 VVVGGEPCPPELVAVCA
-3286 AVWAEQAQM
+3286 AQQQIAVY
-3295 FNGYGPTETTV
+3295 NGYGPTETTI
-3306 MTSISDPL
+3306 MTSISDPM
-3314 AAGGPVTIGRPV
+3314 AAGEPVTIGRPV

-3361 RRPAL
+3361 SRPSL

-3376 GTAGERMYRTGDV
+3376 GTSGERMYRTGDV
-3389 GRRRRDGSIE
+3389 GRWRRDGSIE

-3408 ELRGVRIELGEIDA
+3408 ELRGVRIELGEVDA

-3436 VRELRDGVEVL
+3436 VRELRDGVDAL

-3455 NETVDPDQLIRYAA
+3455 NETVDPDQLIRFAA
-3469 TRLPTPLVPA
+3469 TRLPMPLVPA
-3479 IVVVVD
+3479 MVVVVD

-3547 LSATRVASRIGAALE
+3547 LSATRAASRIGAALE
-3562 TTVPVRAVFDSPTV
+3562 TTVPVRALFDTPTV
-3576 SALAAAVTEQTDG
+3576 SALAATVAEQTDG

-3601 TRVPLSPAQQ
+3601 ARVPLSPAQQ

-3623 PEYNIPMALRL
+3623 PEYTIPMALRL
-3634 TGTLDVAALTAAVA
+3634 TGTLDVDALTAAVA

-3659 LYPDSDGV
+3659 LYPDNDGV
-3667 AYQQVVPVSRA
+3667 AYQQLVPVSRA
-3678 APTLSPTPVSRGDVA
+3678 APTLRPVPVPRGDVG

-3719 APDEWVLAVMVH
+3719 APDEWVLAVMIH

-3743 VRDVMTAYEARVSG
+3743 VRDLMTAYQARVSG
-3757 EAPRWAELPVQYTDY
+3757 AAPRWAELPVQYTDY

-3833 VLYRAVEHTASA
+3833 ALYRAVEHTATT

-3850 FMVVHAVF
+3850 FMVVHAAF
-3858 AVLLARLG
+3858 AVLLARLS

-3879 RGDEALDDLVGMFVN
+3879 RGDQALDELVGMFVN
-3894 NLVLRTEVM
+3894 NLVLRTQVI
-3903 PSESFAELLGR
+3903 PAESFAELLGR
-3914 VREDDLDA
+3914 VREGDLDA

-3958 DHTALTLPGLR
+3958 DHAQLALPGLR
-3969 VSAMTPPTRSARFD
+3969 VSAMAPPTRSARFD

-3990 DPDPSTERTRRAAVF
+3990 DPDPWTERPRRAAVF

-4017 ANIGERFIR
+4017 ADIGERFIR

-4034 PDTAVGDL
+4034 PGTAVGDL

-4049 DVPTAVPSSGET
+4049 DIPTAAPSSGET
-4061 LVDLFARQV
+4061 LVDLFERQV
-4070 AGSPDATA
+4070 AAAPDAIA
-4078 VVSGDRA
+4078 VVSGDRT
-4085 LTYRELDEHVNRL
+4085 LTYRELDEQVNRL
-4098 ARHLIGAAVGPESM
+4098 ARHLIGAGVGPEAM

-4119 SVDLLVGMYAVS
+4119 SVDLLVGMYAVA
-4131 KTGGAYLPID
+4131 KAGAAYVPID
-4141 PDQPAQRNAQII
+4141 PDQPAQRNAQVI
-4153 RSSDTRVVLT
+4153 RSSAARAVLT

-4173 VLPTETQLVV
+4173 VLPTETLLSVI
-4183 VDRLDLSGIDPSP
+4183 DRVDLSGIDPSP
-4196 ISDLD
+4196 FSDLD
-4201 RIAPLRAHNPAYVI
+4201 RIAPLRAQNPAYVI

-4237 LSWRQDTDPL
+4237 LNWRQDTDPL

-4284 GHRDPRHLAELIGR
+4284 GHRDPRHLAGLIGR

-4335 PPGTAHSFHARC
+4335 PPGTAHSVHARC
-4347 PDAVLYNE
+4347 PAAVLYNE

-4361 AVAVTRTVVG
+4361 AVAVTRTVVE

-4381 PQSGIGVLVLD
+4381 PQRGVGVLVLD

-4433 GPPGQRMYRTGDVAS
+4433 GPPGHRMYRTGDVVS
-4448 RRRDGTIDYLGRRDL
+4448 RRSDGTIDYLGRRDL

-4478 TALRRHTAVA
+4478 TALRHNAAVA
-4488 HSAAAVYES
+4488 QSAVAVYES
-4497 AGTGVRLVGY
+4497 AGTGARLVGY

-4512 DMVVD
+4512 GMVVD

-4537 IVVLGA
+4537 IVVLAA

-4573 RTEKLVTAVFADILG
+4573 RTEKLVTAVFADVLG

-4622 VRLEW
+4622 VRLDW

-4657 LLPLHPDGGREPLFC
+4657 LLPLHPDGSREPLFC
-4672 IHPAVGLAWCY
+4672 VHPAIGLAWCY
-4683 AGLSTHLGPDRPVWG
+4683 AGLSAHLGPDRPVWG
-4698 VQSPAVTVPGE
+4698 VQSPAVTVPVE

-4714 TERAHRYVEEIRR
+4714 AQRAHRYVEEIRR

-4745 AHAMAVELRSLGEEV
+4745 AHAMAVELRSVGEEV
-4760 RMLAMI
+4760 RVLAMI

-4784 LTEFGGG
+4784 LTEFGGA

-4812 DAAADFVPGHFD
+4812 DAAADFVPRHFD

-4839 VPASTTWRPWID
+4839 VAASGTWRPWIG

-4878 LAEYLAGASATD
+4878 LAGYLAGASAAD
-4890 GTENPPATQ
+4890 GTENPPSTQ
-4899 RETAQR
+4899 GEAAQR

>member
-43 YVDIHGDLDRSVLTS
+43 YVDIHGDLDRGVLTD

-72 QISEVDGQPLQWVEP
+72 KVSDIDGQPLQWVDP
-87 SLDAP
+87 SLDAS
-92 VGYLDFRDTPDPE
+92 VGYLDFRDKPDPE
-105 AAAHAWMRTE
+105 ASAHAWMRTE

-121 VQRDRLTVSFLLH
+121 IQRDRLTVSFLLH

-139 YFWYSRAHHIAMDGF
+139 YFWYSRAHHLAMDGF

-175 PPASKPVGLR
+175 PPASSPVGLR
-185 RIHELETDYRNS
+185 RIHELETDYRTS
-197 ARRESDREYWTETM
+197 ARRESDRDYWTETM
-211 RGVTRASTLARGSAP
+211 RGVTHASTLARGSAP

-232 DVGGTLTTEVV
+232 NVGGTLTTEAV

-270 RMTGEDDVT
+270 RMTGADDVT

-309 AGTATIGDLVSRTR
+309 AGTGTVGDLVSRTR

-329 LRHQRYRHEDIRADR
+329 LRHQRYRHEDIRADL
-344 GSALSGPR
+344 GSAVSGSR

-365 ELELGSLRSQLHV
+365 ELDLGSLRSQLHV

-471 RAAAQHPDAPAV
+471 RAAATQHPDATAV
-483 VSAGR
+483 VTAGSEI
-488 TISYRELDGRSDR
+488 TYRELDGRSDR
-501 IAAMLAR
+501 IAATLAR
-508 SGVGSGDIVAVALP
+508 LGVGSGDVVAVALP
-522 RSSDYVCAVWAVAK
+522 RSSGHVCAVWAVAK

-545 PNYPVPRVRHMLDD
+545 PTYPVSRVRHMLGD

-566 TSAEYA
+566 TSAEY
-572 TTLPGSIEWLLLD
+572 TNTLPDSTEWLLLD
-585 EAGSSNVHDFPTPA
+585 ESGGSNVHDFPTPT

-619 GVVVTHRGLAN
+619 GVVVTHRGIAN

-685 AQLMTTEH
+685 ARLMTTER

-705 SMEPGEVGGLLLR
+705 SMDPGEVGGLR

-724 EMCPPELLSRW
+724 EKCPPELVSRW

-758 PLAESGPVTIGRPI
+758 PLAEPGPVTVGRPI
-772 HGTRAVVLDHRLRP
+772 RGARAVVLDHRLRP

-821 YGPPGTRVYRTGD
+821 YGPPGTRMYRTGD
-834 TVRWTRDHDLEYF
+834 TVRWTYDHELEYL
-847 GRSDEQVNIRGLR
+847 GRSDEQVNLRGLR
-860 VEPGEIDATLLRHPA
+860 VEPGEIDATLLRYPA

-884 SQAAGDQLVSYVVGA
+884 SRGAGDQLVSYVVGA
-899 DTATEQELL
+899 DTVTEQDLL
-908 SFLTTA
+908 SFLSTE

-924 VALSH
+924 VVLPD

-946 SLPSRSRTA
+946 SRRSRSRTA
-955 PGSERERTLHTLYA
+955 PRNERERTLHALYA
-969 DILGTSDF
+969 DILGTSAF

-1007 TPRDVFEQRTIARLG
+1007 TPRDVFENRTISRLG
-1022 QVAGNHVGRSVLE
+1022 QVAGGACDRPVLA
-1035 ELPDGGVGDM
+1035 ELPGGGVGDL

-1052 FLFDRAGVVDRYAQ
+1052 FLLDRAGVIDRYAQ
-1066 AVVVELPRGMD
+1066 AVVVELPRAID
-1077 AERLRTVIGAVIDR
+1077 PDTLDSVIGAVVER
-1091 HDALRAH
+1091 HDALRAR
-1098 LVRGSDGTA
+1098 LVCGADGTA
-1107 FLTVSPAGAP
+1107 FLTVRPAGAP
-1117 LPEDTILRV
+1117 LPVGTILRV
-1126 PLPADADPAPRTR
+1126 PLPAHADPAQRTR
-1139 DEHEAAIRRLN
+1139 DEHEAAVCRLN
-1150 PTAGVMMQC
+1150 PAAGVMVQC

-1166 GDTTRRGRLLLVAHH
+1166 DDTTRRGRLLLVAHH

-1192 IGDLAAAWA
+1192 IGDLAAAWT
-1201 QVTAGVPP
+1201 QVKAGVPP
-1209 TLAPIGTSLRRWS
+1209 TLASIGTSLRRWS
-1222 HGLIEEAQRPGRLS
+1222 HGLVEEAQRPGRRS

-1242 TMTAGEDP
+1242 EMTAYEDS
-1250 PLGTRPLDARR
+1250 PLGSRPLDAGR

-1270 HTEVTAAVTHSL
+1270 HTEVSADVTHSL
-1282 LTDLTAAFRC
+1282 LTDLPAAFRC
-1292 EVNDALLTALSLA
+1292 EVNDALLTALTLA

-1332 VLHGA
+1332 VLPGA

-1354 DLGDVDLDEAFAGGR
+1354 DLGDVDLDDAFAGGHA
-1369 SASTVIKSV
+1369 ASTAIKLV

-1390 GYGLLRLPGDG
+1390 GYGLLRYPGGDP
-1401 IGQVAFN
+1401 GQVAFN
-1408 YLGRLDTADTEREWR
+1408 YLGRLDTAETEHDWR
-1423 PVREGTAVF
+1423 PVRDDAAVF

-1447 TACTTHGVLDATF
+1447 TAFTARGVLDATF

-1472 QALADLWEQALT
+1472 RALTDLWEQALT
-1484 ALAAVARSPHA
+1484 ALAAVPRSPHA

-1507 VDPNDIVEW
+1507 VDRNDIDEW

-1528 LTPLQSGLLFHAA
+1528 VTPLQSGLLFHAA
-1541 LAGADADPYAMQVVL
+1541 LTGTDADPYAMQVIL
-1556 TLSGHLDQDRLRRAC
+1556 SLSGHLDQDRLRRAC
-1571 IAVLAG
+1571 SAVLAG

-1583 AFVRDSRGA
+1583 AFVRDSRGV

-1600 VPLRWRQVEL
+1600 VPLRWRQIDL
-1610 TDGDTGEVAEEI
+1610 TDVTEDPEDI
-1622 LQGDRSARFDMS
+1622 LRDDRTTRFDMS
-1634 APPLIRFTLLSRG
+1634 APPLVRFTLLSRG
-1647 PNRAELAI
+1647 PTRADLAI

-1671 REIFTAYQ
+1671 RELFTAYP
-1679 RGDVRTEPPDSSPY
+1679 RDDVRTESPDSSPY
-1693 RDFLEWLAAR
+1693 RDYLEWLTAK

-1710 AWAVALDGITEPA
+1710 AWVAALDGITEPA
-1723 APAEPTPTTSET
+1723 VAAEPTPTTSEA

-1741 EDTRKLT
+1741 EGTRKLT
-1748 ARATELG
+1748 ARATEVG

-1766 GIVLGQATT
+1766 GIVLGQATA

-1786 GRPSDVAGVESAVGL
+1786 GRPADVAGVESAVGL

-1809 IPLDPGID
+1809 IPLDPDID
-1817 TATLLTRLQADH
+1817 TATLVTRLQADH

-1837 LGLADIQRAV
+1837 LGLADIQHAV

-1861 YPVDRSALPEPVDGL
+1861 YPVDRTALPEPVDGL

-1887 HYAVTLAATVSRT
+1887 HYAVTLAVTVSRT
-1900 LRLTVKCRSRRYDG
+1900 VRLTAKCRSHRYDEK
-1914 AAMLARA
+1914 ALLARV

-1932 HVVLGRLDLLGE
+1932 HVVLGGLDLLGD
-1944 QEREQVLR
+1944 QERERVLR
-1952 TWNATDSPVPS
+1952 TWNATDAPVPS
-1963 QTLVDVFD
+1963 QTLVDLFD
-1971 AQVERSPSAVAVVFG
+1971 AQVERSPEAVAVIFG
-1986 RDRLTYAEFDAR
+1986 PDRLTYAEFDAR
-1998 ANRLARYLVAKGV
+1998 VNRLARYLVAKGIV
-2011 GPEAVVGVAAPRSI
+2011 PETVVGVAVSRSI
-2025 ELLVALHAVLKAGG
+2025 QLLVALHAVLKAGG
-2039 AYVPVDPEQPPER
+2039 AYLPMDPEHPLGR

-2059 AAPTLVLTSG
+2059 AAPALVLTSG
-2069 CRNRTVPDGV
+2069 SHNRAVPHGV
-2079 AVVDLDVLDVT
+2079 AVVDLDLLDLT
-2090 GYNPRPIT
+2090 GYDARSIT
-2098 DSERRAALH
+2098 NSERRAPLH
-2107 PANAAYVVYTSG
+2107 PANAAYVIYTSG

-2192 ARIIEQESIT
+2192 ARMVAQESIT

-2218 GPRAPS
+2218 GPRELAP
-2224 TLRRVYSAGEPLS
+2224 LRRVYSAGEPLS

-2244 RERGAAAL
+2244 EERSAAAL

-2268 VDGNEFGTAV
+2268 LDGNEFGTSV

-2310 GGYLARGYAGRP
+2310 GAYLARGYAGRP
-2322 DLTAERFVADPVG
+2322 DLTAERFVADPFG
-2335 GTGGRMYRTG
+2335 ETGGRMYRTG

-2358 LGRSDF
+2358 LGRTDF
-2364 QIKLRGQRI
+2364 QIKLRGQRV

-2388 THAAVTVHRDPEA
+2388 THAAVTVHRDAEA

-2406 AYVVPADGVPPDE
+2406 AYVVAADGVPPDE
-2419 GRIVDRL
+2419 RRIVDRL
-2426 TGLLPAYM
+2426 AGLLPAYM

-2456 ALPEPAPTQS
+2456 ALPEPAPVAS
-2466 ASDPP
+2466 AFDPP

-2493 RNDNFFAAGGNS
+2493 RHDNFFAAGGNS

-2516 AALGTSVDIRE
+2516 AALGTSVDIRA

-2539 YLAKRTHEVERA
+2539 YLANGSHRTGRA
-2551 PLVRRAPTA
+2551 PLVPRAPTA

-2568 QRVWFLNRLDGRSA
+2568 QRLWFLNRLDGRSA
-2582 TDSIPVVLRL
+2582 TDSIPVALRL

-2622 DGIPCQHVLPASAV
+2622 DGIPCQQVLPASAV
-2636 PACTVRR
+2636 PPCTVRT
-2643 TTDPIA
+2643 TTDPVG
-2649 RVRDLLSAGFDL
+2649 RVRDLLSTGFDL
-2661 TAEPPVRTE
+2661 ATEPPFRTE
-2670 LLAVNADEWV
+2670 LLAVSADEWV
-2680 LTLVVHHISADGFSL
+2680 LALVVHHISADGFSL

-2704 AYRARAEGDSPGWT
+2704 AYRARAQGNSPVWT

-2725 DYATW
+2725 DYALW

-2754 LPLPFDRARPPVATH
+2754 LPLPFVRGRPSVATH
-2769 RGANAEFTIDA
+2769 RGANVEFILDA
-2780 EIHLRIR
+2780 EIHRRIR
-2787 ALARTHDATPFMVV
+2787 ALARAHDATPFMVV
-2801 HAALAVLAARLGDT
+2801 HTALAVLAARLGDT
-2815 SDIVVGAPIAGRGPR
+2815 SDIVVGTPIAGRGPR

-2858 LTHVRNVDLAAYA
+2858 LGRVRDVDLAAYA

-2880 VEAVAPARSRSR
+2880 VEAVAPARSRGR

-2909 IDLPEVSAE
+2909 IDLPEVSAT
-2918 IVEIATHTAKFDLQ
+2918 IVEIETHTAKFDLQ

-2941 AGGPGPLSCVFTYA
+2941 ADAPAPLSCVFTYA
-2955 TDLFDDATVA
+2955 TDLFDDATVS
-2965 GFADRFRR
+2965 GFADRFQRI
-2973 VLRAALAH
+2973 LRAALAQ
-2981 PSIVVGDIDMRDP
+2981 PSVVIGDIDVRDL
-2994 AEQQARHD
+2994 AEQQARHH
-3002 GPPSL
+3002 GPPSV

-3018 AVRQNPGGSALTAD
+3018 AARQNPGGPALTAD
-3032 GRSMTYR
+3032 GRSMAYR

-3058 PEALVALGL
+3058 PEAFVALGV

-3104 DSGAALGLTTVAD
+3104 DSGAVLGLTTAAD
-3117 REALPHGTN
+3117 REALPDGTD
-3126 WLVLD
+3126 WLLLD
-3131 DPGFRTECRGWSSDP
+3131 DPDFRTECRGYSSAP

-3161 AYVVYTSGSTGN
+3161 AYVIYTSGSTGN
-3173 PKGVVITHTGLADFT
+3173 PKGVVVTHTGLADFT
-3188 AEQRD
+3188 AEQRE

-3212 GAVLEILLALGAGA
+3212 GSVLEILLALGAGA

-3233 MVQGE
+3233 AVQADD
-3238 NQLTDLLARERVSHV
+3238 QLTDLLARERVSHV

-3273 VVVGGEPCPPELA
+3273 VVAGGEPCPPELV
-3286 AVWAEQAQM
+3286 AVWAAQEQM
-3295 FNGYGPTETTV
+3295 YNGYGPTETTV
-3306 MTSISDPL
+3306 MTSISDPM
-3314 AAGGPVTIGRPV
+3314 AAGGPVTIGRPI

-3341 PTGVAGELYICGPGV
+3341 PTGVAGELYISGPGV

-3376 GTAGERMYRTGDV
+3376 GASGERMYRTGDV
-3389 GRRRRDGSIE
+3389 GRWRRDGSIE
-3399 YLYRNDSQI
+3399 YLHRNDSQI

-3422 TLLTHP
+3422 TLLAHP
-3428 AVRFAATD
+3428 TVRFAATD
-3436 VRELRDGVEVL
+3436 VRELRDGVDAL
-3447 VSYVLPAR
+3447 VSYVVPAR
-3455 NETVDPDQLIRYAA
+3455 NETVDPDQLIRFAA
-3469 TRLPTPLVPA
+3469 TRLPMPLVPA

-3517 ERVVATAFA
+3517 ERVVATVFA

-3534 GRDENFFALGGSS
+3534 GREANFFALGGSS
-3547 LSATRVASRIGAALE
+3547 LSATRAASRIGAALE
-3562 TTVPVRAVFDSPTV
+3562 TTVPVRAVFDTPTV
-3576 SALAAAVTEQTDG
+3576 SALAASVTEQTDG

-3601 TRVPLSPAQQ
+3601 ARVPLSPAQQ

-3634 TGTLDVAALTAAVA
+3634 TGALDVAALTAAVA
-3648 DVVGRHEPLRT
+3648 DVISRHEPLRT
-3659 LYPDSDGV
+3659 VYPDKDGV
-3667 AYQQVVPVSRA
+3667 AYQQLIPVSRA
-3678 APTLSPTPVSRGDVA
+3678 APILRPIPVSRGDVA

-3707 AEPPIR
+3707 AEPPFR
-3713 ARLFAL
+3713 ARLFAP
-3719 APDEWVLAVMVH
+3719 APDEWVLAIMVH
-3731 HISADGFSVPLL
+3731 HISTDGFSVPVL

-3757 EAPRWAELPVQYTDY
+3757 EAPRWADLPVQYTDY

-3820 SHRGGTVEFALDD
+3820 SHRGGTVEFAIDD
-3833 VLYRAVEHTASA
+3833 ALYRAVEHTATA

-3850 FMVVHAVF
+3850 FMIVHAAF
-3858 AVLLARLG
+3858 AVLLARLS

-3879 RGDEALDDLVGMFVN
+3879 RGDQALDDLVGMFVN
-3894 NLVLRTEVM
+3894 NLVLRTEVI
-3903 PSESFAELLGR
+3903 PAESFAELLGR
-3914 VREDDLDA
+3914 VREVDLDA

-3958 DHTALTLPGLR
+3958 DHTPLTLPGLR

-3990 DPDPSTERTRRAAVF
+3990 DPDPSTERTRHAAVF

-4017 ANIGERFIR
+4017 ADIGERFIR
-4026 TLSEAVAQ
+4026 MLSEAVAQ

-4049 DVPTAVPSSGET
+4049 DVPTATPSSGET
-4061 LVDLFARQV
+4061 LVDLFERQV
-4070 AGSPDATA
+4070 AAAPDAIA
-4078 VVSGDRA
+4078 VVSGDRT
-4085 LTYRELDEHVNRL
+4085 LTYRELDEQVNRL
-4098 ARHLIGAAVGPESM
+4098 ARHLIGAGVGPESM

-4119 SVDLLVGMYAVS
+4119 SVDLLVGMYAVA
-4131 KTGGAYLPID
+4131 TAGGAYVPID
-4141 PDQPAQRNAQII
+4141 PDQPGQRNAQVI
-4153 RSSDTRVVLT
+4153 RSSATRVVLT

-4173 VLPTETQLVV
+4173 VLPAETRLVV
-4183 VDRLDLSGIDPSP
+4183 IDRVDLSGVDPSP

-4201 RIAPLRAHNPAYVI
+4201 RIAPLLAQHPAYVI

-4272 IAGARLVIARPD
+4272 IAGARMVIARPD

-4312 EILAIPDADLTSLRQ
+4312 EILAIPEADLTSLRQ

-4335 PPGTAHSFHARC
+4335 PPGTAHSVHARC

-4371 TVDATVPIGV
+4371 TEAATVPIGV
-4381 PQSGIGVLVLD
+4381 PQNGVGVLVLD

-4399 VGVPGELY
+4399 IGVPGELY

-4420 PGVTASRFPANPW
+4420 PGATAARFPANPW
-4433 GPPGQRMYRTGDVAS
+4433 GPPGQRMYRTGDVVS

-4478 TALRRHTAVA
+4478 TALRRHAAVA
-4488 HSAAAVYES
+4488 QSAAAVYES
-4497 AGTGVRLVGY
+4497 AGTGARLVGY
-4507 VVPRP
+4507 VVPHP

-4573 RTEKLVTAVFADILG
+4573 RTEKLVTAVFADVLG

-4612 SRLHA
+4612 SRLH
-4617 TTRVE
+4617 TSTRVE
-4622 VRLEW
+4622 VRLDW

-4648 SDTSAGLGV
+4648 SAASAGLGV

-4672 IHPAVGLAWCY
+4672 IHPAIGLAWCY
-4683 AGLSTHLGPDRPVWG
+4683 AGLGAHLGPDRPVWG

-4709 RFSSI
+4709 RFASI
-4714 TERAHRYVEEIRR
+4714 TQRAHRYVEEIRR

-4745 AHAMAVELRSLGEEV
+4745 AHAMAVELRSRGEEV
-4760 RMLAMI
+4760 GVLAMI
-4766 DSYASAER
+4766 DSYAAAER

-4791 ASEQLGPEQLT
+4791 ASEHLGPEQLT

-4824 GSLVFFGAAG
+4824 GDLVFFGAAG
-4834 DGSQP
+4834 NGSQP
-4839 VPASTTWRPWID
+4839 APASETWRPWID

-4857 TVDRPHAR
+4857 TVDRPHTR

-4890 GTENPPATQ
+4890 GTENPPPTQ